1 MKYSK
6 KYLRPKGEVY
16 VTSKIDESIKVL
28 EIIENKV
35 KKLNPYEYSG
45 EVQKIIGLTI
55 ESRGPDAALGELCKI
70 LVGNRKALAEVVG
83 FKEDFTVLMPLEDM
97 TGLKKGCEVIRTGRT
112 VSVPVGEELKGRVID
127 ALGRPID
134 GKRLILKEY
143 RQIIN
148 EAPNPLIRKR
158 ILEPL
163 PVGVR
168 SIDGFLTLG
177 KGQRIG
183 IFAGSGVGKSTLLG
197 MIARNT
203 TADINVIALIGERGR
218 EVREFLEKDLG
229 EEGIKRSVVVVS
241 TSDQPALLRI
251 KALLTAT
258 TIAEYFRDKGYAVML
273 MVDSLT
279 RWAMAQREVG
289 LAIGEPPTTRGYP
302 PSVFAQLPKILE
314 RAGNSDKGSI
324 TGIYTVLVESDDF
337 NEPISDTVR
346 GIVDGHIILS
356 RKLAEFNHFP
366 AVDVLMSISRLMPDI
381 TKPEHLQASRL
392 LRDIMATYNDVKD
405 LIDVGAYKKGANPK
419 IDKSIE
425 LIDDINKFLRQ
436 GVKERMSFQ
445 DTIDYLMSIAKRV

>member
-1 MKYSK
+1 MKF
-6 KYLRPKGEVY
+6 
-16 VTSKIDESIKVL
+16 L
-28 EIIENKV
+28 EIIEDKV
-35 KKLNPYEYSG
+35 KKLNPYEYAG

-70 LVGNRKALAEVVG
+70 LVGNKKALAEVVG
-83 FKEDFTVLMPLEDM
+83 FKEDLTILMPLEDV
-97 TGLKKGCEVIRTGRT
+97 TGLKKGCEVLKTGRT

-134 GKRLILKEY
+134 GKRLVLKEY
-143 RQIIN
+143 RQIVS

-168 SIDGFLTLG
+168 AIDGFLTLG

-218 EVREFLEKDLG
+218 EVREFIEKDLG

-324 TGIYTVLVESDDF
+324 TGIYTVLVEADDF

-356 RKLAEFNHFP
+356 RKLAESNHFP
-366 AVDVLMSISRLMPDI
+366 AIDVLMSISRLMVDI
-381 TKPEHLQASRL
+381 TKPEHIQSARAI
-392 LRDIMATYNDVKD
+392 RDIIATYNDAKD

-425 LIDDINKFLRQ
+425 LIDEINKFLRQ
-436 GVKERMSFQ
+436 GIKEKMSFQ
-445 DTIDYLMSIAKRV
+445 DTVDYLISIAKKI

>member
-1 MKYSK
+1 MYT
-6 KYLRPKGEVY
+6 PKLQEN
-16 VTSKIDESIKVL
+16 IKFL
-28 EIIENKV
+28 EIIEDKV
-35 KKLNPYEYSG
+35 KKLNPYEYAG

-70 LVGNRKALAEVVG
+70 LVGNKKALAEVVG
-83 FKEDFTVLMPLEDM
+83 FKEDLTILMPLEDV
-97 TGLKKGCEVIRTGRT
+97 TGLKKGCEVLKTGRT

-134 GKRLILKEY
+134 GKRLVLKEY
-143 RQIIN
+143 RQIVS

-168 SIDGFLTLG
+168 AIDGFLTLG

-218 EVREFLEKDLG
+218 EVREFIEKDLG

-324 TGIYTVLVESDDF
+324 TGIYTVLVEADDF

-356 RKLAEFNHFP
+356 RKLAESNHFP
-366 AVDVLMSISRLMPDI
+366 AIDVLMSISRLMVDI
-381 TKPEHLQASRL
+381 TKPEHIQSARAI
-392 LRDIMATYNDVKD
+392 RDIIATYNDAKD

-425 LIDDINKFLRQ
+425 LIDEINKFLRQ
-436 GVKERMSFQ
+436 GIKEKMSFQ
-445 DTIDYLMSIAKRV
+445 DTVDYLISIAKKI